1 MSSNRTSRVAK
12 NTVMLYIRM
21 AFTMLVSLYTSRV
34 VLNTLGVVDYGINN
48 VVGGTVT
55 FLTFLVFSMNTA
67 TQRFLNVA
75 MGKNDEE
82 EVKHVFSI
90 SVTIHFIILVLVL
103 IIGEIVGLWLL
114 YNKLVIPAD
123 RMTAAFW
130 LFQFTMVSTC
140 TTIMSIPYNAEVIA
154 HEKMGIYAWLSMLD
168 VILKLIVVY
177 LLVISPV
184 DKLIT
189 FGFLTMCT
197 FILNR
202 TLYTIY
208 CKRNFKECKYS
219 IHFPRKL
226 FKEMLVFASWDLFG
240 VFAWACAT
248 QGATILLNMFFGPTV
263 NAARG
268 IAGTVLGAVKGF
280 SNNFTTALNPAITK
294 AYAAKDYT
302 YMNKLMYSGSKLVF
316 ILLFTIMLPLFIK
329 CHYVLELWLNIVPD
343 YSVSFIRIL
352 LVQTLV
358 VTMWAPVFISGIATG
373 NLKTFGV
380 ITSTLNILQIIVC
393 YIILNAGSKPVET
406 ILVLALWETFAYS
419 IQFITLKRLIEFHFT
434 QYALKVLLKTG
445 IVVLVAGVPATYL
458 SNYLSDNL
466 LNLVY
471 TCIVACSL
479 SLVFSFF
486 ILLDKSEKSFVLVKI
501 FKKNIY
507 EVDKKN

>member
-90 SVTIHFIILVLVL
+90 SVTIHFIIFILVL
-103 IIGEIVGLWLL
+103 IIGEVAGLWLL

-154 HEKMGIYAWLSMLD
+154 HEKMGIYAWLSILD
-168 VILKLIVVY
+168 VVLKLIVVF
-177 LLVISPV
+177 LLVLSPV

-226 FKEMLVFASWDLFG
+226 FKEMVVFASWDLFG

-280 SNNFTTALNPAITK
+280 SSNFTTALNPAITK
-294 AYAAKDYT
+294 AYASKDYG
-302 YMNKLMYSGSKLVF
+302 YMNKLMFSGSKLVF
-316 ILLFTIMLPLFIK
+316 ILLFSIMLPLFIK
-329 CHYVLELWLNIVPD
+329 CHYVLELWLKIVPD

-352 LVQTLV
+352 LVQTLI
-358 VTMWAPVFISGIATG
+358 VTMWTPLFVSGLATG
-373 NLKTFGV
+373 KIKSFGL
-380 ITSTLNILQIIVC
+380 ITSCLNICQIVVC
-393 YIILNAGSKPVET
+393 YVILKCNASPVT
-406 ILVLALWETFAYS
+406 VVSALAVWEIMAYS
-419 IQFITLKRLIEFHFT
+419 MQFYTLSRLIEFKYTDYLFEVE
-434 QYALKVLLKTG
+434 LRSLSV
-445 IVVLVAGVPATYL
+445 IVVSATLSYPILVQFKDNFFMLMTACVITTIFSLSFSYL
-458 SNYLSDNL
+458 LL
-466 LNLVY
+466 LNK
-471 TCIVACSL
+471 I
-479 SLVFSFF
+479 
-486 ILLDKSEKSFVLVKI
+486 EKTFVKNKI
-501 FKKNIY
+501 ISIIKK
-507 EVDKKN
+507 

>member
-1 MSSNRTSRVAK
+1 
-12 NTVMLYIRM
+12 MLYIRM
-21 AFTMLVSLYTSRV
+21 AFTMLVSLYTSRI

-75 MGKNDEE
+75 MGKQDEE
-82 EVKHVFSI
+82 EVRHVFSI

-103 IIGEIVGLWLL
+103 IIGEVAGLWLL

-168 VILKLIVVY
+168 VVLKLIVVY
-177 LLVISPV
+177 LLVLSPV

-197 FILNR
+197 FLLNR

-226 FKEMLVFASWDLFG
+226 FKEMLVFAGWDLFG

-280 SNNFTTALNPAITK
+280 SGNFTTALNPAITK
-294 AYAAKDYT
+294 AYAAKDYN
-302 YMNKLMYSGSKLVF
+302 YMTKLMYCGSKLVF
-316 ILLFTIMLPLFIK
+316 ILLFTIMLPLFLK
-329 CHYVLELWLNIVPD
+329 CHYVLELWLKIVPD
-343 YSVSFIRIL
+343 YSVAFIQIL
-352 LVQTLV
+352 LVQTLIT
-358 VTMWAPVFISGIATG
+358 TMWTPVFISGIATG
-373 NLKTFGV
+373 KLKSFGV
-380 ITSTLNILQIIVC
+380 ITSLLNMSQVLVCFVVLKNGASPII
-393 YIILNAGSKPVET
+393 T
-406 ILVLALWETFAYS
+406 ILSLAMWEILAYS
-419 IQFITLKRLIEFHFT
+419 IQFVTLRRLIEFHFYD
-434 QYALKVLLKTG
+434 YAVKVLIRAL
-445 IVVLVAGVPATYL
+445 VVLVMVSCIGYL
-458 SNYLSDNL
+458 FSQHLTDTFFNL
-466 LNLVY
+466 AY
-471 TCIVACSL
+471 TCVICCSL
-479 SLVFSFF
+479 SLVLSFL
-486 ILLDKSEKSFVLVKI
+486 ILLNKGEKQFVLNKI
-501 FKKNIY
+501 YMKIRK
-507 EVDKKN
+507 

>member
-1 MSSNRTSRVAK
+1 
-12 NTVMLYIRM
+12 MLYIRM

-82 EVKHVFSI
+82 EVRHVFSI

-168 VILKLIVVY
+168 VVLKLVVVY
-177 LLVISPV
+177 LLVLSPA

-226 FKEMLVFASWDLFG
+226 FKEMVVFASWDLFG

-280 SNNFTTALNPAITK
+280 SGNFTTAFNPAITK
-294 AYAAKDYT
+294 AYAAKDFS

-329 CHYVLELWLNIVPD
+329 CHYVLELWLNIVPE

-358 VTMWAPVFISGIATG
+358 VTMWSPLFVCGLATG
-373 NLKTFGV
+373 KIKSFGL
-380 ITSTLNILQIIVC
+380 ITSCLNICQIVVC
-393 YIILNAGSKPVET
+393 YIILKCNASPVFVVSALAIWEIMAYSVQFYT
-406 ILVLALWETFAYS
+406 LSRLTNFIYKDYLFKVELRSLLVLVISSLLSYPILMHLQNNLIMLVMGCVINS
-419 IQFITLKRLIEFHFT
+419 IFS
-434 QYALKVLLKTG
+434 LLFS
-445 IVVLVAGVPATYL
+445 YL
-458 SNYLSDNL
+458 
-466 LNLVY
+466 
-471 TCIVACSL
+471 
-479 SLVFSFF
+479 F
-486 ILLDKSEKSFVLVKI
+486 LLDKMEKSFVKKI
-501 FKKNIY
+501 MIKIIKK
-507 EVDKKN
+507 

>member
-82 EVKHVFSI
+82 EVRHVFSI
-90 SVTIHFIILVLVL
+90 SVTIHFIILLLVL
-103 IIGEIVGLWLL
+103 IIGEAVGLWLL

-154 HEKMGIYAWLSMLD
+154 HEKMGIYAWLSILD
-168 VILKLIVVY
+168 VVLKLIVVF
-177 LLVISPV
+177 LLVLSPV

-208 CKRNFKECKYS
+208 CKRNFKECRYS

-226 FKEMLVFASWDLFG
+226 FKEMVVFASWDLFG

-248 QGATILLNMFFGPTV
+248 QGATILQNMFFGPTV

-280 SNNFTTALNPAITK
+280 SGNFTTALNPAITK
-294 AYAAKDYT
+294 AYAAKDFS

-329 CHYVLELWLNIVPD
+329 CHYVLELWLNIVPE

-358 VTMWAPVFISGIATG
+358 VTMWSPLFVCGLATG
-373 NLKTFGV
+373 KIKSFGL
-380 ITSTLNILQIIVC
+380 ITSCLNICQIVVC
-393 YIILNAGSKPVET
+393 YIILKCNASPVFVVSALAIWEIMAYSVQFYT
-406 ILVLALWETFAYS
+406 LSRLTNFIYKDYLFKVELRSLLVLVISSLLSYPILMHLQNNLIMLVMGCVITS
-419 IQFITLKRLIEFHFT
+419 IFS
-434 QYALKVLLKTG
+434 LLFS
-445 IVVLVAGVPATYL
+445 YL
-458 SNYLSDNL
+458 
-466 LNLVY
+466 
-471 TCIVACSL
+471 
-479 SLVFSFF
+479 F
-486 ILLDKSEKSFVLVKI
+486 LLDKMEKSFVKKI
-501 FKKNIY
+501 MIKIIKK
-507 EVDKKN
+507 

>member
-82 EVKHVFSI
+82 EVRHVFSI
-90 SVTIHFIILVLVL
+90 SVTIHFIILLLVL
-103 IIGEIVGLWLL
+103 IIGEAVGLWLL

-154 HEKMGIYAWLSMLD
+154 HEKMGIYAWLSILD
-168 VILKLIVVY
+168 VVLKLIVVY
-177 LLVISPV
+177 LLVLSPV

-208 CKRNFKECKYS
+208 CKRTFKECKYS

-226 FKEMLVFASWDLFG
+226 FKEMVVFASWDLFG

-294 AYAAKDYT
+294 AYASKDYG
-302 YMNKLMYSGSKLVF
+302 YMNKLMFSGSKLVF
-316 ILLFTIMLPLFIK
+316 ILLFTIMLPLFLK
-329 CHYVLELWLNIVPD
+329 CHYVLELWLKIVPD

-352 LVQTLV
+352 LVQTLIV
-358 VTMWAPVFISGIATG
+358 SMWTPVFISGIATG

-380 ITSTLNILQIIVC
+380 ITSILNVLQIAVC
-393 YIILNAGSKPVET
+393 YVILTIGGSPVET
-406 ILVLALWETFAYS
+406 IFSLALWEIFAYS
-419 IQFITLKRLIEFHFT
+419 IQFFTLKKLIEFHFL
-434 QYALKVLLKTG
+434 QYAKKVLLRSVF
-445 IVVLVAGVPATYL
+445 VVAFAGVPAL
-458 SNYLSDNL
+458 FFGNNLSDTFL
-466 LNLVY
+466 HLVY
-471 TCIVACSL
+471 TCLVACSL
-479 SLVFSFF
+479 SLIVSFI
-486 ILLDKSEKSFVLVKI
+486 ILLDKSEKQFVLAKI
-501 FKKNIY
+501 FKRHNY
-507 EVDKKN
+507 EVN

>member
-1 MSSNRTSRVAK
+1 MNSNRTSRVAK

-21 AFTMLVSLYTSRV
+21 AFTMFVSLYTSRV

-75 MGKNDEE
+75 MGKQDEE
-82 EVKHVFSI
+82 EIRQVFSI
-90 SVTIHFIILVLVL
+90 SVTIHFIILIFVLT
-103 IIGEIVGLWLL
+103 IGEVVGLWLL

-130 LFQFTMVSTC
+130 LFQFTMISTC

-154 HEKMGIYAWLSMLD
+154 HEKMGIYAWLSILD
-168 VILKLIVVY
+168 VVLKLIVVY
-177 LLVISPV
+177 LLVLSPV

-197 FILNR
+197 FLLSR
-202 TLYTIY
+202 TLYTLY
-208 CKRNFKECKYS
+208 CKRNFNECKYS

-226 FKEMLVFASWDLFG
+226 FKEMIVFAGWDLFG

-280 SNNFTTALNPAITK
+280 SGNFTTALNPAITK
-294 AYAAKDYT
+294 AYAAKDYD
-302 YMNKLMYSGSKLVF
+302 YMTKLMYSGSKLVF
-316 ILLFTIMLPLFIK
+316 ILLFTIMLPLFLK
-329 CHYVLELWLNIVPD
+329 CHYVLELWLKIVPE
-343 YSVSFIRIL
+343 YSVVFIQIL
-352 LVQTLV
+352 LVQTLIT
-358 VTMWAPVFISGIATG
+358 TMWTPVFISGIATG
-373 NLKTFGV
+373 KLKSFGV
-380 ITSTLNILQIIVC
+380 ITSLLNISQVLVCFIVLKNGASP
-393 YIILNAGSKPVET
+393 ILT
-406 ILVLALWETFAYS
+406 ILFLAIWEIFAYS
-419 IQFITLKRLIEFHFT
+419 IQFVTLRRLIEFHFSD
-434 QYALKVLLKTG
+434 YAVKVLARAL
-445 IVVLVAGVPATYL
+445 VVLALAFSIGYL
-458 SNYLSDNL
+458 FSQHLADSF

-471 TCIVACSL
+471 TCIICCSL
-479 SLVFSFF
+479 SMILSFL
-486 ILLDKSEKSFVLVKI
+486 ILLDKKEKQFVLNKI
-501 FKKNIY
+501 QSKFNK
-507 EVDKKN
+507 

>member
-82 EVKHVFSI
+82 EVRHVFSI
-90 SVTIHFIILVLVL
+90 SVTIHFIILLLVL
-103 IIGEIVGLWLL
+103 IIGEAVGLWLL

-154 HEKMGIYAWLSMLD
+154 HEKMGIYAWLSILD
-168 VILKLIVVY
+168 VVLKLIVVY
-177 LLVISPV
+177 LLVLSPV

-208 CKRNFKECKYS
+208 CKRTFQECKYS

-226 FKEMLVFASWDLFG
+226 FKEMVVFASWDLFG

-280 SNNFTTALNPAITK
+280 SSNFTTALNPAITK
-294 AYAAKDYT
+294 AYASKDYG
-302 YMNKLMYSGSKLVF
+302 YMNKLMFSGSKLVF

-329 CHYVLELWLNIVPD
+329 CHYVLALWLKIVPD

-352 LVQTLV
+352 LVQTLIV
-358 VTMWAPVFISGIATG
+358 SMWTPVFISGIATG

-380 ITSTLNILQIIVC
+380 ITSILNVLQIAVC
-393 YIILNAGSKPVET
+393 YVILTIGGSPVET
-406 ILVLALWETFAYS
+406 IFSLALWEIFAYS
-419 IQFITLKRLIEFHFT
+419 IQFFTLKKLIEFHFL
-434 QYALKVLLKTG
+434 QYAKKVLLKSVF
-445 IVVLVAGVPATYL
+445 VVAFAGVPAL
-458 SNYLSDNL
+458 FFGNNLSDTFL
-466 LNLVY
+466 HLVY
-471 TCIVACSL
+471 TCLVACSL
-479 SLVFSFF
+479 SLIVSFI
-486 ILLDKSEKSFVLVKI
+486 ILLDKSEKQFVLAKL
-501 FKKNIY
+501 FKRHNY
-507 EVDKKN
+507 EVN